1 MQTVIIGGDFG
12 NSETTAAVRTARGV
26 SCLTFPSYIG
36 RGSYHE
42 LLRVR
47 RGAGRDGTLDDDEYT
62 LHHQGAD
69 LFVGRLALED
79 AKGATTGRGDPARYW
94 NGHTLRLLLTAC
106 ARLFKGDVRVKLI
119 TGLPVKVWSEETK
132 QRVQRSLIGD
142 HSFLF
147 RGKERRVII
156 DSVGVL
162 MEGAAVLHDVA
173 IEPVDQGVI
182 DVGGG
187 STDLFWAQG
196 RKPRYERC
204 DGLAEGVGQIGDLL
218 VQKVLSQGGRR
229 LTSDEVRQ
237 VLWAAASGTPL
248 PTLYSGGRPLHLN
261 GEVMD
266 SVTDVGERLGAFV
279 RNVWADDDGRVA
291 SSAAHVRLIGGGA
304 YYLKAIFRRDIP
316 HLRVVEA
323 PEQANARAY
332 LAVGE
337 AASESAWE
345 RNRGAA

>member
-12 NSETTAAVRTARGV
+12 NSETTVTVRTARGV

-36 RGSYHE
+36 RGSHSE

-47 RGAGRDGTLDDDEYT
+47 HGAGREGRLDEDEYT
-62 LHHQGAD
+62 LHHQGGD

-79 AKGATTGRGDPARYW
+79 ARGATTGRGDPARYW

-106 ARLFKGDVRVKLI
+106 GRLFKGDVRVRLI

-132 QRVQRSLIGD
+132 RKVQQSLVGE
-142 HSFLF
+142 HTYLF
-147 RGKERRVII
+147 AGKERRTIVEA
-156 DSVGVL
+156 VGVL

-173 IEPVDQGVI
+173 TEPVEQGVI

-187 STDLFWAQG
+187 STDLFWALG

-204 DGLAEGVGQIGDLL
+204 DGLAEGVAQIGDLL
-218 VQKVLSQGGRR
+218 VQKVLAQGGRR
-229 LTSDEVRQ
+229 LTSEEVRQ
-237 VLWAAASGTPL
+237 VLWAAATGAPL
-248 PTLYSGGRPLHLN
+248 PTLYSGGQALHLN

-266 SVTDVGERLGAFV
+266 AVTDVGERLTAFV
-279 RNVWADDDGRVA
+279 RNVWADEDGRVA

-304 YYLKAIFRRDIP
+304 YYLKAVFKRDIP
-316 HLRVVEA
+316 HLRVVDH
-323 PEQANARAY
+323 PERANALAY
-332 LAVGE
+332 HAIGE
-337 AASESAWE
+337 AAGEAAWQ